1 MMQHLLTPEWKNKN
15 VQTGELIMKLVKSI
29 KIVFEDCDSVCFD
42 KLDLGIFN
50 MEDIKCEIL
59 HKYRQDRF

>member
-1 MMQHLLTPEWKNKN
+1 
-15 VQTGELIMKLVKSI
+15 MKLVKSI
-29 KIVFEDCDSVCFD
+29 KIVFEDCDLVCFD
-42 KLDLGIFN
+42 KHDLGIFN